1 MANPLMSGNVGT
13 LFAPGINQI
22 LYNEL
27 PDLPEE
33 YSQLCQVETS
43 EHQFEQD
50 QVFAGLGLARLKRE
64 LVGIEYDQ
72 IVQGGSK
79 RYTHDVYALGWAH
92 SLEVMEDDRYAVVRE
107 TPRQLARSIR
117 HKVEAVGFAP
127 FNTGFTTTTT
137 ADGETLFDTAHPV
150 IDPAKGDITTAT
162 QSNYLNPAADLSITA
177 IQNILLMAESQVDE
191 AGMRV
196 TSSPTDLW
204 MAPDLQFLAQKLMG
218 SQFDP
223 DTGNNAINPIA
234 GRLTPHIGHWFTSST
249 IWFLK
254 AAGVRNNVK
263 FFWRRRPVTM
273 TWDDNEVLGSKHAI
287 HARFSANA
295 TDYRGLW
302 AGHS

>member
-1 MANPLMSGNVGT
+1 
-13 LFAPGINQI
+13 
-22 LYNEL
+22 
-27 PDLPEE
+27 
-33 YSQLCQVETS
+33 
-43 EHQFEQD
+43 
-50 QVFAGLGLARLKRE
+50 
-64 LVGIEYDQ
+64 
-72 IVQGGSK
+72 
-79 RYTHDVYALGWAH
+79 
-92 SLEVMEDDRYAVVRE
+92 
-107 TPRQLARSIR
+107 
-117 HKVEAVGFAP
+117 
-127 FNTGFTTTTT
+127 
-137 ADGETLFDTAHPV
+137 
-150 IDPAKGDITTAT
+150 
-162 QSNYLNPAADLSITA
+162 
-177 IQNILLMAESQVDE
+177 VDE